1 MQISNLK
8 VILFVPLP
16 KSKMKKRLKIC
27 NSFILVYILR
37 ISGKR
42 KTARERERERG
53 GGRAVKKFLDR
64 NKEYINSSKKSTL

>member
-16 KSKMKKRLKIC
+16 KSKMKKRSKIC

-42 KTARERERERG
+42 KTARERERG